1 VVLSPTTGEPEAVL
15 QAWLVFLARQ
25 DEDFLLINLEDLW
38 LERERQNLPGSPAG
52 TESWQRRFA
61 RDFESFS
68 TDHAVRELVDIA
80 RGAAE
85 PARGGTSERCGADA
99 AHGAQLA
106 PKDSPS

>member
-1 VVLSPTTGEPEAVL
+1 MLS
-15 QAWLVFLARQ
+15 WLARS
-25 DEDFLLINLEDLW
+25 DATVASVNLEDLW

-68 TDHAVRELVDIA
+68 ADRAVRELVDIA

-85 PARGGTSERCGADA
+85 PAHAGASAPCDTDA
-99 AHGAQLA
+99 AQML
-106 PKDSPS
+106 PKDSAS